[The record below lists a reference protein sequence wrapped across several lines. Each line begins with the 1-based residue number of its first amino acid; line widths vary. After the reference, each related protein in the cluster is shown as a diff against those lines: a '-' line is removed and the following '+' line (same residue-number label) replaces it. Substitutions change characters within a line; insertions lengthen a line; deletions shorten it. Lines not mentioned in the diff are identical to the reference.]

1 MTAAG
6 ENHKGEILAVLESV
20 SHFVQNSI
28 QKFLLIFQGKVRGTV
43 AVVPE
48 ADG

>member
-1 MTAAG
+1 MTAAR

-28 QKFLLIFQGKVRGTV
+28 QKFLLPLPLYQKRM
-43 AVVPE
+43 
-48 ADG
+48 DKS